1 VTSGPPLLA
10 ILAGPSAVGKDS
22 ILARLRA
29 LLPGAHFTITAT
41 TRPPRAGERDG
52 IDYYF
57 YSVAEF
63 EAMIE
68 RGELLEHARVYGDW
82 KGVPKAPIAAALR
95 TGMDVLMQTDVQGAR
110 YIRSAFPGTVTIFI
124 NPPSTTEL
132 ERRLR
137 GRAADD
143 EEQAR
148 LRLKTAREEMASAG
162 EFDYS
167 VVNDDL
173 ERCSREIVAILER
186 EGRSEHR
193 KAVVVD

>member
-1 VTSGPPLLA
+1 MTSGPPLLA
-10 ILAGPSAVGKDS
+10 VLTGPSAVGKDS
-22 ILARLRA
+22 ILARVRA
-29 LLPGAHFTITAT
+29 LLPGAHFTTTAT

-63 EAMIE
+63 EAMID

-82 KGVPKAPIAAALR
+82 KGVPKAPIASALR
-95 TGMDVLMQTDVQGAR
+95 AGRDVLMRTDVQGAR
-110 YIRSAFPGTVTIFI
+110 YIRSALPGTVTIFI

-137 GRAADD
+137 DRAADD
-143 EEQAR
+143 EEQAG
-148 LRLKTAREEMASAG
+148 LRLKIAREEMASAG

-186 EGRSEHR
+186 ERLSPDR

>member
-10 ILAGPSAVGKDS
+10 VLTGPSAVGKDS
-22 ILARLRA
+22 VLARLRE

-41 TRPPRAGERDG
+41 TRAPRARERDG
-52 IDYYF
+52 VDYYF
-57 YSVAEF
+57 YSVSEF

-82 KGVPKAPIAAALR
+82 KGVPKAPILAALR
-95 TGMDVLMQTDVQGAR
+95 AGRDVLMRTDVQGAR
-110 YIRSAFPGTVTIFI
+110 YIQSAFPGAVTIFI
-124 NPPSTTEL
+124 NPPSVAEL

-137 GRAADD
+137 HRAADD

-148 LRLKTAREEMASAG
+148 VRMKIASEEMSGARE
-162 EFDYS
+162 FDHT

-173 ERCSREIVAILER
+173 ERCAREITAILKRER
-186 EGRSEHR
+186 LSPDR

>member
-1 VTSGPPLLA
+1 LTSGPPLLTV
-10 ILAGPSAVGKDS
+10 LTGPSAVGKDS
-22 ILARLRA
+22 VLARLRE

-41 TRPPRAGERDG
+41 TRAPRASERDG
-52 IDYYF
+52 VDYYF
-57 YSVAEF
+57 YSVSEF

-82 KGVPKAPIAAALR
+82 KGVPKAPIVAALR
-95 TGMDVLMQTDVQGAR
+95 AGRDVLMRTDVQGAR
-110 YIRSAFPGTVTIFI
+110 YIQSAFPGAVTIFV
-124 NPPSTTEL
+124 NPPSREEL

-137 GRAADD
+137 DRAADD

-148 LRLKTAREEMASAG
+148 VRMKIASEEMAGAG
-162 EFDYS
+162 EFGHA

-173 ERCSREIVAILER
+173 ERCARDITAILER
-186 EGRSEHR
+186 ERLSPDR